1 MAEENKRKSSRSF
14 DLGKKSTRS
23 FDLRKD
29 DMADDVKL
37 PPASE
42 PRQSGSESQNGGK
55 KWLWVV
61 IAVIVVA
68 LLAFFLLRGCGKV
81 DDAVVQPATPDPAE
95 SESVQPQPAPEAV
108 SPDAAT
114 AQSDAAQEQQPES
127 ATSQPDEGPAAE
139 PAAEPAEPAVT
150 AEPAQ
155 PAPAAKP
162 SAPARSFDGDV
173 EAMAL
178 RVIRGDFGNNPDR
191 RQKLGDDYQSIQNR
205 VNELMRQ

>member
-29 DMADDVKL
+29 DGADDVKL

-42 PRQSGSESQNGGK
+42 PRHSGSESKDGGK
-55 KWLWVV
+55 KWLWIV

-68 LLAFFLLRGCGKV
+68 ILAFFLLRGCGKG
-81 DDAVVQPATPDPAE
+81 DDVAVQPATSEPAE
-95 SESVQPQPAPEAV
+95 SVQSQPAPEAV
-108 SPDAAT
+108 SPVPDDAA
-114 AQSDAAQEQQPES
+114 QPDAAQEQQPDAA
-127 ATSQPDEGPAAE
+127 ATQPDEAPTAE
-139 PAAEPAEPAVT
+139 PAAEPAAS
-150 AEPAQ
+150 AEPAKPEQ
-155 PAPAAKP
+155 PAPAAQP

-191 RQKLGDDYQSIQNR
+191 RQKLGDDYQVIQNR

>member
-14 DLGKKSTRS
+14 NLGKKSTRS

-29 DMADDVKL
+29 DEADDVKL

-68 LLAFFLLRGCGKV
+68 LLAFFLLRGCGKG
-81 DDAVVQPATPDPAE
+81 DDAVVQPATPEPAE
-95 SESVQPQPAPEAV
+95 SEFVQSQPAPEAV

-114 AQSDAAQEQQPES
+114 AQPDAAQEQQPE
-127 ATSQPDEGPAAE
+127 AAAAQPDEAPAAE
-139 PAAEPAEPAVT
+139 PAAEPAAP

-155 PAPAAKP
+155 PARAAKP

-191 RQKLGDDYQSIQNR
+191 RQKLGDDYQVIQNR

>member
-29 DMADDVKL
+29 DDADEVKL

-42 PRQSGSESQNGGK
+42 PRQHDSDSQNGGGK
-55 KWLWVV
+55 KWLWIIMILIA
-61 IAVIVVA
+61 IAVI
-68 LLAFFLLRGCGKV
+68 AFFLFRGCGNG
-81 DDAVVQPATPDPAE
+81 DDEAAVQPATPEPAE
-95 SESVQPQPAPEAV
+95 AVQSQPAPEAV
-108 SPDAAT
+108 SHEPGDATQPDSAQVP
-114 AQSDAAQEQQPES
+114 QSDAAAHTTVE
-127 ATSQPDEGPAAE
+127 APAAE
-139 PAAEPAEPAVT
+139 PAALAEPAK
-150 AEPAQ
+150 PAQ
-155 PAPAAKP
+155 P
-162 SAPARSFDGDV
+162 SAPARSSDGDI

-191 RQKLGDDYQSIQNR
+191 RLKLGDDYQVIQNR